1 MNTQWNLSKSG
12 IEYLPPCG
20 ICQFAIKSIIID
32 SEIAWFNTDMY
43 LHVFGVV
50 NIFWNAAHNLNGI

>member
-1 MNTQWNLSKSG
+1 MKLNEYKINLSKSG

-32 SEIAWFNTDMY
+32 SEIAWFKTDTY
-43 LHVFGVV
+43 LHVFWCG
-50 NIFWNAAHNLNGI
+50 